1 MTVFLD
7 RLPEESCFKSSVVG
21 GWTVHSELLAQLIE
35 EVSLL
40 AADKRRP
47 EPRTVTRPYDRAA
60 AVPQGNSEQAQQA
73 PPSMNGHRK
82 MLAAAAR
89 RGMVRSGD

>member
-1 MTVFLD
+1 MSVLLEG
-7 RLPEESCFKSSVVG
+7 LPEESRLKSSAVG
-21 GWTVHSELLAQLIE
+21 GWTVHNELLAQLIE

-40 AADKRRP
+40 AADRRRE
-47 EPRTVTRPYDRAA
+47 EPRTVNRPYDRAA

-73 PPSMNGHRK
+73 SPSMSGHRK